1 MKQLTCEMCG
11 STDLMKQNGVFV
23 CQTCGTKY
31 SVEEAK
37 KMMVEGTVNVAG
49 TVKVDH
55 SDQIA
60 KYMAMAQNAY
70 DSKNLSEAELY
81 CNKII
86 EIDPND
92 ADAWM
97 LKGKSAG
104 WQTTKACT
112 RISEAAKCFAN
123 CVMLSS
129 TEKVTMDLNVAG
141 MTMKVSKIPKEY
153 NAQQCY
159 EELVRLAKAIINL
172 HSSFVIEYTD
182 EEDCIDLDN
191 TMVECLNAIIDEFI
205 DKTDADVTFTYLAL
219 ANTIVECVTNV
230 ISQAY
235 AAINK
240 AYFSEK
246 TPDQNCWEKYR
257 NRIGNINKHFRKNF
271 DDLHNIALNS
281 DSNTG
286 KLNPEEYITYLNTL
300 IYNITETIE
309 NDKKRRDSCSW
320 TWKYIDY
327 QRDMP
332 GGFNR
337 VMNIIKSNGG
347 IPDPDSDGYYLVE
360 YSLTEAGKKAID
372 DMNKS
377 RYDLINVYKE
387 QIKKAQAMIDEKL
400 NAEKQERID
409 AYWKEH
415 ADEKNQLETE
425 LANLKSEADSLEK
438 QLPPINTQINSIR
451 SKSKQAV
458 PSESEKETVQKEINK
473 LQDEFSKLGMFKG
486 KEKKSIQAQIDELK
500 SRIPSIDKSITDERN
515 NLQNECN
522 NQIKPLQSQY
532 NDLNSRLTEKK
543 KRIAE
548 IEEELTKDR

>member
-11 STDLMKQNGVFV
+11 STDMMKQDGVFV

-37 KMMVEGTVNVAG
+37 KMMVEGTVNLAG

-70 DSKNLSEAELY
+70 DSNNLSEAELY

-159 EELVRLAKAIINL
+159 EELVKLAKAIINL
-172 HSSFVIEYTD
+172 HSSFVIQYTD
-182 EEDCIDLDN
+182 DEDCLDLDN
-191 TMVECLNAIIDEFI
+191 TMVECVNAIIDDFI
-205 DKTDADVTFTYLAL
+205 DQTDADVTFTFLGL
-219 ANTIVECVTNV
+219 ANTIVGCVTNV

-235 AAINK
+235 TAINK
-240 AYFSEK
+240 DYFSEK
-246 TPDQNCWEKYR
+246 TPNDTCWNKYR
-257 NRIGNINKHFRKNF
+257 KRISTLPNHFGKHFGE
-271 DDLHNIALNS
+271 LCNIALGD
-281 DSNTG
+281 DSNSG
-286 KLNPEEYITYLNTL
+286 KYNPEEYIALLNIL
-300 IYNITETIE
+300 INYYMESIE
-309 NDKKRRDSCSW
+309 NDKKLRDSCSW
-320 TWKYIDY
+320 VWKYIDY

-337 VMNIIKSNGG
+337 VMNQIKSNGW
-347 IPDPDSDGYYLVE
+347 IPDPDGDGYYCPE
-360 YSLTEAGKKAID
+360 YSLTEGGKKSID
-372 DMNKS
+372 ELNKA
-377 RYDLINVYKE
+377 RYNMINVYKE
-387 QIKKAQAMIDEKL
+387 QIKNAQATIDEKL